1 MTKEGRIFPTRKER
15 LEKLR
20 GEALMELSYF
30 MEKLS
35 NVKLAFEKVNF
46 KLPKRTQDDVL
57 KDLKYEAGELGMQIH
72 RYAAKCEGI
81 HNTIQEINR
90 YE

>member
-1 MTKEGRIFPTRKER
+1 MSNIFPTREER

-57 KDLKYEAGELGMQIH
+57 
-72 RYAAKCEGI
+72 
-81 HNTIQEINR
+81 
-90 YE
+90 